1 MAAGMAHAPV
11 EIDGDLCGFAGHGT
25 RHDLAS
31 KITGKDFTPQVSPV
45 CHTGGLSGSSRYSG
59 VAAVFDGV
67 PDRACF
73 THPVVDRQSVALN
86 LPVVHAQMLDELVG
100 RFGVEPRGSFVID
113 IGVALLCRH
122 C

>member
-1 MAAGMAHAPV
+1 M
-11 EIDGDLCGFAGHGT
+11 
-25 RHDLAS
+25 
-31 KITGKDFTPQVSPV
+31 
-45 CHTGGLSGSSRYSG
+45 
-59 VAAVFDGV
+59 FDGV